1 MKSEH
6 HHQILRIGNILGTPN
21 FSLNWIR
28 LIQKDQIQKG
38 YFKFQLKLT
47 IFNFWTK
54 SIQKRYF
61 QTKKEKKKKIT
72 NKLYIF
78 ELI

>member
-28 LIQKDQIQKG
+28 LIQKDQINPKTV
-38 YFKFQLKLT
+38 FQ
-47 IFNFWTK
+47 I
-54 SIQKRYF
+54 SA
-61 QTKKEKKKKIT
+61 
-72 NKLYIF
+72 
-78 ELI
+78 